1 MSNPNSG
8 SHTPTPW
15 MTQRC
20 GELAPNDVMIVADMG
35 KPNGIQQISTVAKA
49 LSIRQTP
56 EVTAANAAFIV
67 EAVNSYASL
76 KARISE
82 LEANE
87 KAYEE
92 IIGPMTYR
100 QVADRIKE
108 LEGALR
114 FYADEWRL
122 NGDGD
127 SETPGLSR
135 SWMEPTD
142 ALHNDEGRK
151 ARDLVHPKDTAA

>member
-1 MSNPNSG
+1 MQVV
-8 SHTPTPW
+8 W
-15 MTQRC
+15 R
-20 GELAPNDVMIVADMG
+20 APM
-35 KPNGIQQISTVAKA
+35 
-49 LSIRQTP
+49 
-56 EVTAANAAFIV
+56 TAAPQPQANI
-67 EAVNSYASL
+67 EGIIHDLRASGDPTEEIWAYEIESL
-76 KARISE
+76 RTRIAE

-92 IIGPMTYR
+92 IIGKKTF
-100 QVADRIKE
+100 QEVADRIGE

-151 ARDLVHPKDTAA
+151 ARDLVHPKDTAP